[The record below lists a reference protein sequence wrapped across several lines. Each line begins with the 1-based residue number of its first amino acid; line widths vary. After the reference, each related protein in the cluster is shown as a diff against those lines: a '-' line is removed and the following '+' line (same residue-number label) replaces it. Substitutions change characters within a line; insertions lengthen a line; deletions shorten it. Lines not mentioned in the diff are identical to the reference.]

1 MKHDDGKPTRIAL
14 IGVGRIG
21 TSHLEALGHV
31 ERATL
36 VAVVDPRR
44 GAAEAVAE
52 QKRVRWFEDYRNPE
66 LLDLIDAVLICTP
79 PNLHYEISRHFLA
92 NHKHVLCEKPLTIS

>member
-1 MKHDDGKPTRIAL
+1 MKHDEESRRGFAL

-21 TSHLEALGHV
+21 TSHLEALGQV
-31 ERATL
+31 ERAML

-52 QKRVRWFEDYRNPE
+52 QKRVRWFEDYRN
-66 LLDLIDAVLICTP
+66 LVLTV
-79 PNLHYEISRHFLA
+79 A
-92 NHKHVLCEKPLTIS
+92 T